1 MDRRYFLASL
11 AAAAAALPAI
21 TRAQQAGRMPTVAY
35 LWHAGNAQEEEPY
48 FSALRE
54 GFARL
59 GYRDGRNIRLVDRFP
74 NEIPERFRAMAE
86 ELVAMNV
93 DVLMGG
99 GISAPYLKRA
109 TSRIPIVFMFVA
121 DPEGLKLVQSLAQ
134 PGGNATGLSNFGR
147 DIAGKRLE
155 LLKELVPNLS
165 RVGFLINPSLPST
178 PMYVRVMGEA
188 ADQLKLELRTFDA
201 RSLDEMAPAFDAMV
215 KAGVQAAT
223 MAQGGT
229 SFQARHL
236 NPRLALERRLPLLAY
251 SRETFEG
258 GALACYGPSNIDALH
273 RSAVFVDKILKGASP
288 AKLPVE
294 FPTQFELLINARTAK
309 ALGLAV
315 PDRLRLRA
323 TEVVGDV

>member
-1 MDRRYFLASL
+1 MKRRQFI
-11 AAAAAALPAI
+11 AAMAAAALPAMA
-21 TRAQQAGRMPTVAY
+21 RAQQAGRMPTVAY

-48 FSALRE
+48 YSALRE

-59 GYRDGRNIRLVDRFP
+59 GYREGRNLNLIHRFP
-74 NEIPERFRAMAE
+74 NEVAERFRTMAE

-99 GISAPYLKRA
+99 GIAAPYLKRA
-109 TSRIPIVFMFVA
+109 TSKIPIVFMFAA

-165 RVGFLINPSLPST
+165 RVGFLINSTLPAT
-178 PMYVRVMGEA
+178 PMYVRVMEEA
-188 ADQLKLELRTFDA
+188 AAQLKLQLQMFEAQALA
-201 RSLDEMAPAFDAMV
+201 QMAPAFDAMV
-215 KAGVQAAT
+215 NAGMQAAT

-236 NPRLALERRLPLLAY
+236 NPKLALERRLPLLAY
-251 SRETFEG
+251 SRETFES
-258 GALACYGPSNIDALH
+258 GALASYGPSSIEAIH
-273 RSAVFVDKILKGASP
+273 RSAVFVEKILKGASP

-323 TEVVGDV
+323 TEVTGEV